1 MLSRMTRSVATFLLA
16 AGAVGAAGACEA
28 SRIPPDRVTAIV
40 RALGKGSFAT
50 DPSVIIVRL
59 VFADPDAAPV
69 VETVFSGGE
78 SRYAEGI
85 IAEAKR
91 LRLPCATPMA
101 PVQSVETYRVG
112 SINNGFREAEPKLKK
127 DLQLAEVVH
136 LVKGLKAQNVK
147 FDLREM
153 SCPFAVRF
161 SPYRPYLANTVVEVG
176 QAEASRAPFLEW
188 LRTVSL
194 DIPKD
199 MMVTAIGRESV
210 IAVPCAVLDL
220 T

>member
-1 MLSRMTRSVATFLLA
+1 MLSRTIRSVATLMLA

-28 SRIPPDRVTAIV
+28 SRIAQDRVNAIV
-40 RALGKGSFAT
+40 RDIGRGSFST
-50 DPSVIIVRL
+50 VPSVIIVRL
-59 VFADPDAAPV
+59 AFADPDAAPV
-69 VETVFSGGE
+69 VETVYAGGE

-91 LRLPCATPMA
+91 LRLPCATSVA
-101 PVQSVETYRVG
+101 PVQSVEMYRVG
-112 SINNGFREAEPKLKK
+112 SINSGFREAEPKLKK
-127 DLQLAEVVH
+127 DLQLAEVVR
-136 LVKGLKAQNVK
+136 LVKGLKSQTVK

-161 SPYRPYLANTVVEVG
+161 SPYQPYLANTVVEVG

-188 LRTVSL
+188 LRNVSL

-199 MMVTAIGRESV
+199 MMVTAIGRESMV
-210 IAVPCAVLDL
+210 AIPCAVLDL
-220 T
+220 S